1 MEYLIE
7 IAYVLLSIVLVAIF
21 ILILYFRL
29 RYGRGG
35 INRTH
40 QSKKIKDS

>member
-1 MEYLIE
+1 MLDLVLIFLGAVFLG
-7 IAYVLLSIVLVAIF
+7 I
-21 ILILYFRL
+21 ILYFRL